1 MKARTLL
8 LVPIVLLAVAYGAAK
23 VYVHYRVTTGLDELI
38 AKAAPVA
45 AIEYEDVGSD
55 LTGTLTIEKIEV
67 THQASGFYVN
77 IDALE
82 IQGDDYRFLLELTGG
97 LERGEPPSKLSAR
110 FRGVEIPISHE
121 FFDNIKQAAEANA
134 LGSSEVCSLG
144 GILQRS
150 ELMDLGYSTVTADVG
165 FGYQYDRDLKRLDAR
180 LDYSIKGVE
189 ALSMDMRVGAVS
201 DQPMGMMASPPVL
214 ENASLV
220 YSVEPDYMRRAVEY
234 CAAGKKQDRQAF
246 IQALF
251 PQNDDAYYQR
261 NLGFVPGPGLRGMF
275 REMVTKGGDVRVR
288 ITPPPDFTVQK
299 LTMYRPEDVVEML
312 IQEVSVNDKL
322 VTDLSFSQTEVSEWE
337 VTGDATVAE
346 KKELLRPRPDTVAGA
361 KEAAGAG
368 QKQREKP
375 QWAYREVDKREL
387 GKYLGRQVRL
397 YIKGSSKPRAGELDK
412 VTDKKALVD
421 QRQYGGTFTT
431 HVPFDSMLRAEVFLP
446 GPP

>member
-1 MKARTLL
+1 MKARILL

-23 VYVHYRVTTGLDELI
+23 AYVHYQVTTGLDELI

-55 LTGTLTIEKIEV
+55 LTGALTIEKIEV
-67 THQASGFYVN
+67 THEASGFYVN

-82 IQGDDYRFLLELTGG
+82 IQGDDFGFLLELTGG

-121 FFDNIKQAAEANA
+121 FFDQIKQAAEANS

-150 ELMDLGYSTVTADVG
+150 ELMDLGYSTITADMG
-165 FGYQYDRDLKRLDAR
+165 FGYEYDRDLKRIDAR
-180 LDYSIKGVE
+180 FDYKLAGVE
-189 ALSMDMRVGAVS
+189 SLSMAMRVGAVS

-214 ENASLV
+214 EKASMV
-220 YSVEPDYMRRAVEY
+220 YRVEPDYMRRAVEY

-246 IQALF
+246 LRALF
-251 PQNDDAYYQR
+251 PQGDDAYYQR
-261 NLGFVPGPGLRGMF
+261 NLGFVPGPGLREMF

-299 LTMYRPEDVVEML
+299 LNMYRPEDLVEML
-312 IQEVSVNDKL
+312 IQEVSINDRL
-322 VTDLSFSQTEVSEWE
+322 VTDLSFSQTEVSEWD
-337 VTGDATVAE
+337 VTGDAAVAE
-346 KKELLRPRPDTVAGA
+346 ERQVLRPRPDTAAGA
-361 KEAAGAG
+361 KKAAGAD
-368 QKQREKP
+368 QKQRQKP

-397 YIKGSSKPRAGELDK
+397 YIKGSPKPRAGELDE

-421 QRQYGGTFTT
+421 QRHSGGTFTT
-431 HVPFDSMLRAEVFLP
+431 HVPFDRMLRAEVFLP